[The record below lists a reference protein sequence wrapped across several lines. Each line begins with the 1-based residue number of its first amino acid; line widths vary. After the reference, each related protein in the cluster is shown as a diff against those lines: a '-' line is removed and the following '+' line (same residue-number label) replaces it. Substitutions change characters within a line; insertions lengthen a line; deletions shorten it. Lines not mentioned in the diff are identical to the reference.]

1 MPKLVDHDARR
12 EAIAEA
18 LWRVAERD
26 GVEAISLRAVAAEAG
41 WSTGVV
47 AHYFAGK
54 DDLLAFAFRLA
65 GDRASARSRRRA
77 GAAREPL
84 RALRA
89 LLAEYLPTDGV
100 RRLEAR
106 IWFGVL
112 DRAAALPAM
121 GEVVRRGY
129 AAWGAAVREGV
140 AAAQRAGAVPA
151 DRDPDAEAAALIA
164 LVDGIT
170 VQALASPER
179 LAPGDQERMLDA
191 ALARLAGGG

>member
-26 GVEAISLRAVAAEAG
+26 GVEAISMRAVAAEAG

-47 AHYFAGK
+47 AHYFSGK

-65 GDRASARSRRRA
+65 GDRAGARSRRRA
-77 GAAREPL
+77 AAARGPL

-89 LLAEYLPTDGV
+89 LLAEYLPTDDE

-106 IWFGVL
+106 IWFGFL

-121 GEVVRRGY
+121 GEAVRRAY
-129 AAWGAAVREGV
+129 AAWDDAVR
-140 AAAQRAGAVPA
+140 ARIIAAQRAGAVPVH
-151 DRDPDAEAAALIA
+151 RDPGAEAVALIA

-179 LAPGDQERMLDA
+179 LAPRDQERMLDA
-191 ALARLAGGG
+191 ALARLAGTG